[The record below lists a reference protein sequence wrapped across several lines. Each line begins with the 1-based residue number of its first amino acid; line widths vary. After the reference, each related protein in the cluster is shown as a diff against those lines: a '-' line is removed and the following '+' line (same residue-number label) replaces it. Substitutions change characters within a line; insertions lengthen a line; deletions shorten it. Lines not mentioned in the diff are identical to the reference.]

1 MNRLVSFALLAAITG
16 FAAASAQAQ
25 VQSKEQTKCLIKQF
39 KTASKVLQ
47 TQTKDVEACIKDQ
60 GKDKLTTTVYKCA
73 IADRK
78 GKVAKSQAK
87 ALLTEEKTCAA
98 SPPDFGIAD
107 ASSTN
112 EFVLPAAMATT
123 RSIFGASLL
132 SMFNCDFG
140 TAECKCQQATTRAAD
155 KVIRTALKQY
165 LKCKSVA
172 LAAGAT
178 TDAALVAC
186 VEDAGTVESL
196 TADTKG
202 KVAKQVA
209 NLGKLFESPKGKCGS
224 VNTDSLLPGDCI
236 GSTGAALTACLSTKL
251 ACRTC
256 QTVNAFD
263 DISAD
268 CDTFDDG
275 VNNDSCSN
283 DLCGTG
289 AAALS
294 GCFFEGVDNESCAD
308 VCASVG
314 LSFDT
319 EASVHANDNGDTCKV
334 VYEALGHTTDN
345 GSTESLCTAGEGGP
359 LGCHRFSTDP
369 DPIQVRTCQNDSATT
384 ADAAS
389 ATKSRTCACR

>member
-1 MNRLVSFALLAAITG
+1 MNRLASIALVVAISI
-16 FAAASAQAQ
+16 AAAVSAHAQ

-47 TQTKDVEACIKDQ
+47 TQTKDIESCIKDR
-60 GKDKLTTTVYKCA
+60 GKDKLNTTVFTCA

-123 RSIFGASLL
+123 RSIFGPSLQA
-132 SMFNCDFG
+132 MFNCDFG
-140 TAECKCQQATTRAAD
+140 KDECKCQQAAARAAD
-155 KVIRTALKQY
+155 KLIRTSLKQY
-165 LKCKSVA
+165 LKCKSLA

-178 TDAALVAC
+178 SDAALVAC
-186 VEDAGTVESL
+186 VEDAGTEESL

-202 KVAKQVA
+202 KLAKQVA

-236 GSTGAALTACLSTKL
+236 GSTGTALTACLSTVL

-283 DLCGTG
+283 DLCGMG

-294 GCFFEGVDNESCAD
+294 GCFYEGGDNESCGD

-319 EASVHANDNGDTCKV
+319 QASVHANDNGDTCKV
-334 VYEALGHTTDN
+334 VYEALGHTTTN
-345 GSTESLCTAGEGGP
+345 GSLESLCTAGDGGP
-359 LGCHRFSTDP
+359 LGCHRFTVDTDP
-369 DPIQVRTCQNDSATT
+369 IEVRTCQNDSATT
-384 ADAAS
+384 EGAAS